1 MAATISLVVFFVLLF
16 IKPSVSKCPKTFTCG
31 NLTSLEF
38 PLAASDKP
46 ECGLFTVDCTEPVN
60 PRIQLTG
67 GGKQYQILEKISAN
81 KLKLLDPVLENDLN
95 ISRSCLILRD
105 LQIPFNPMASL
116 TYSPNITVFTCDA
129 KSDASGKAWDLFKGY
144 RNFTGCGGFT
154 VFYSNSSDR
163 IPSSSGEFQ
172 GCAIVQVPVKSN
184 QDSEELF
191 DMVTGEFELE
201 WNVSEDCLA
210 CHNRGGQCLA
220 DNLNHFQ
227 CIKDS
232 PNVTVQIISGVLS
245 MIVVSFIATTMI
257 LYNRMKHTRL
267 ESLRFIKDFMKNEK
281 DIELFLKNNENFAP
295 RRYKYFELKRITN
308 SFNEKLGKGGYGSV
322 YKGKS
327 SDGRLVAVKILDET
341 KDNVN
346 EFMNEVMSI
355 SKTSHV
361 NIVALLGFCFERSKR
376 ALVYEFMPNGSL
388 DKFVSDINSS
398 SADRLGWEKFFEIA
412 VGIARGLEYLHRG
425 CSTRILHFDIK
436 PHNILL
442 DKDLNPKISDFGLAK
457 LCPNRSS
464 IVSMLVARGTIGYIA
479 PEVFCRN
486 FGEVSHKSDVY
497 SYGMMVI
504 EIVAGKH
511 DPDTQI
517 GVDPST
523 EMYFPDYVYKLLE
536 INSGNSYNLKEI
548 THENGWKVSKRKLI
562 IVGLWCIQT
571 DPKNRPSM
579 NRVLEMLEG
588 NLESLQIPPKPHFSS
603 PQRESPSILISEST
617 STY

>member
-1 MAATISLVVFFVLLF
+1 MTATISLVVFFLLF
-16 IKPSVSKCPKTFTCG
+16 IKPSVSKCPKSFTCG

-46 ECGLFTVDCTEPVN
+46 ECGLFTVDCTEPAN

-67 GGKQYQILEKISAN
+67 GGKQYQILGKISAN
-81 KLKLLDPVLENDLN
+81 ILKLLDPVLENDLR

-105 LQIPFNPMASL
+105 LPIPFNPTASL
-116 TYSPNITVFTCDA
+116 TYFPNITVFTCDA
-129 KSDASGKAWDLFKGY
+129 KSDASGKTWDVFKGY
-144 RNFTGCGGFT
+144 WNFTGCGGFM

-172 GCAIVQVPVKSN
+172 GCAITQVPVKSN
-184 QDSEELF
+184 QDMGELF
-191 DMVTGEFELE
+191 DMVTAEFELE

-227 CIKDS
+227 CKKDS
-232 PNVTVQIISGVLS
+232 PNVTVEIISGVLS

-295 RRYKYFELKRITN
+295 RRYKYFELKRITT

-322 YKGKS
+322 YKGKL

-388 DKFVSDINSS
+388 DKFVRDISSS
-398 SADRLGWEKFFEIA
+398 SADGLGWEKFFEIA

-464 IVSMLVARGTIGYIA
+464 IVSMQVARGTIGYIA

-504 EIVAGKH
+504 EIVGGRQKLNAQFENDH
-511 DPDTQI
+511 SSEI
-517 GVDPST
+517 
-523 EMYFPDYVYKLLE
+523 YFPDYLYKQLE
-536 INSGNSYNLKEI
+536 TNGDHEMVE
-548 THENGWKVSKRKLI
+548 HENEWQDLKRKMI
-562 IVGLWCIQT
+562 TIGLWCTQT

-579 NRVLEMLEG
+579 SRVLEMLEG
-588 NLESLQIPPKPHFSS
+588 NLESLQIPPNTYFSS
-603 PQRESPSILISEST
+603 PARSAPSSLVSEST
-617 STY
+617 SSD

>member
-1 MAATISLVVFFVLLF
+1 MAACIPLLVFFLLF
-16 IKPSVSKCPKTFTCG
+16 IHSCASNCPKSFSCG

-38 PLAASDKP
+38 PLAQANKA
-46 ECGLFTVDCTEPVN
+46 ECGLFGVDCTEPAN
-60 PRIQLTG
+60 PRIQLAG
-67 GGKQYQILEKISAN
+67 DGRQYQILEKISVN
-81 KLKLLDPVLENDLN
+81 TFKLLDPVIQQGLN
-95 ISRSCLILRD
+95 VSQSCLILRN
-105 LQIPFNPMASL
+105 LSLPFSPS
-116 TYSPNITVFTCDA
+116 TSFTFSPNLTFFTCDNRINENGT
-129 KSDASGKAWDLFKGY
+129 KWDGFKDY
-144 RNFTGCGGFT
+144 RNYTGCGGFT
-154 VFYSNSSDR
+154 VFYSNSTNQFPSGGSDF
-163 IPSSSGEFQ
+163 IP
-172 GCAIVQVPVKSN
+172 GCTTVQMPVKSN
-184 QDSEELF
+184 QDSGHLF
-191 DMVTGEFELE
+191 DMLTAEFVLE
-201 WNVSEDCLA
+201 WNVSEDCSA
-210 CHNRGGQCLA
+210 CHGRGGECVT
-220 DNLNHFQ
+220 DHLNQFQ
-227 CIKDS
+227 CREEK
-232 PNVTVQIISGVLS
+232 PNVTVQIIAGVLS
-245 MIVVSFIATTMI
+245 MITVSFIALVMI
-257 LYNRMKHTRL
+257 FYYRMKHVQL
-267 ESLRFIKDFMKNEK
+267 ESLWFHKDYMKNEK
-281 DIELFLKNNENFAP
+281 DIELFLKNHENFAP
-295 RRYKYFELKRITN
+295 KRYKYFELKRITN

-322 YKGKS
+322 YKGKLH
-327 SDGRLVAVKILDET
+327 DGRLVAVKILDET
-341 KDNVN
+341 KENVN

-355 SKTSHV
+355 SRTSHV
-361 NIVALLGFCFERSKR
+361 NIVTLLGFCFERSKR

-388 DKFVSDINSS
+388 DKFITDSVSLSEDW
-398 SADRLGWEKFFEIA
+398 LGWEKFFEIA

-425 CSTRILHFDIK
+425 CNMRILHFDIK

-588 NLESLQIPPKPHFSS
+588 NPESLQIPPKPHFSS